1 MRKTNSLAP
10 LILGII
16 GGVFGILG
24 GSCTTFCAGVADAV
38 GVSGYLIWGILALV
52 SAVVGLVGGCVARKS
67 GTGSLLMVIAA
78 IVDIVC
84 MIFLGF
90 VWTILVSLILFF
102 IGGVIGV
109 VKHE

>member
-1 MRKTNSLAP
+1 MKKTNSLVP

-16 GGVFGILG
+16 GGVFGIIG

-38 GVSGYLIWGILALV
+38 GVGGYLVWGILSLV
-52 SAVVGLVGGCVARKS
+52 AAIVGLVGGCVARKT

-84 MIFLGF
+84 MIFLGL
-90 VWTILVSLILFF
+90 VWTILVSLILFL
-102 IGGVIGV
+102 IGGIIGL